1 MEVVNGKKNS
11 YILRLDASEDAQ
23 AAVNTAA
30 GVILSGGIVA
40 YPTESF
46 YGLAV
51 DATNEEAIKRLF
63 GIKRRDIDSP
73 VLILI
78 PSKEILG
85 QYVADISSLAVRLM
99 EDFWPGGLTI
109 IFKAGHNISTLLT
122 AGTGKI
128 GVRLSSHPIAT
139 SLARAAG
146 VPITGT
152 SANISG
158 EAACVDAEEVYNAF
172 SEGIDLILDG
182 GKTEGGKGSTI
193 LDITENPARILR
205 EGIVTKEALKGY
217 LSV

>member
-1 MEVVNGKKNS
+1 LEAVNGKKNS
-11 YILRLDASEDAQ
+11 YILRLGASGDTQ

-30 GVILSGGIVA
+30 GVLLSGGMVA

-78 PSKEILG
+78 PSKEMLE
-85 QYVADISSLAVRLM
+85 QYAADISPLAYRLM

-109 IFKAGHNISTLLT
+109 IFKAGPNISTLLT

-128 GVRLSSHPIAT
+128 GFRISSHPIAT

-158 EAACVDAEEVYNAF
+158 EAACVDAEGVYKAF

-182 GKTEGGKGSTI
+182 GKTQGGKGSTI
-193 LDITENPARILR
+193 LDITENSARILR
-205 EGIVTKEALKGY
+205 EGIVTREDLKGY
-217 LSV
+217 LPV

>member
-1 MEVVNGKKNS
+1 LEAVNGKKNS
-11 YILRLDASEDAQ
+11 YILRLDASGDAQ

-30 GVILSGGIVA
+30 GVLLSGGIVS

-78 PSKEILG
+78 PSKEMLE
-85 QYVADISSLAVRLM
+85 QYAADISPLAARLM

-109 IFKAGHNISTLLT
+109 IFKAGPNISTLLT

-182 GKTEGGKGSTI
+182 GKTQGGKGSTV
-193 LDITENPARILR
+193 LDITENSARILR
-205 EGIVTKEALKGY
+205 EGIVTREDLKGY
-217 LSV
+217 LPV